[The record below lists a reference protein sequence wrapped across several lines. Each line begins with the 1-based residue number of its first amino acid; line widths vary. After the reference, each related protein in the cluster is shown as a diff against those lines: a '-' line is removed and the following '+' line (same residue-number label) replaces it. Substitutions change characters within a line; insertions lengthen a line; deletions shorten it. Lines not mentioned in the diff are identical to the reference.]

1 MSIREQI
8 FSKKG
13 TFATVTST
21 RECKVRKG
29 APSIQKTTKYRNV
42 RLGCS
47 YDSMKSTKE
56 AKGVTTTAEAKA
68 LNKGLNGMVYAK
80 DSDYPYIK
88 TSVKT
93 GKQYAVLALNKNS
106 KFDTVYT
113 MGGKEVTKAEIEPY
127 LLASEKNRR
136 GEMPSVLNIG
146 LDTITEIR

>member
-56 AKGVTTTAEAKA
+56 TKGRDNYSRSQGT
-68 LNKGLNGMVYAK
+68 
-80 DSDYPYIK
+80 
-88 TSVKT
+88 
-93 GKQYAVLALNKNS
+93 
-106 KFDTVYT
+106 
-113 MGGKEVTKAEIEPY
+113 
-127 LLASEKNRR
+127 
-136 GEMPSVLNIG
+136 
-146 LDTITEIR
+146 

>member
-8 FSKKG
+8 LSKKG

-21 RECKVRKG
+21 RPCKVRKG
-29 APSIQKTTKYRNV
+29 SPVVTKTTKYRNV

-47 YDSMKSTKE
+47 YDSLARTKAE
-56 AKGVTTTAEAKA
+56 KGVTTTAEARA

-80 DSDYPYIK
+80 ESDYPYIK

-93 GKQYAVLALNKNS
+93 GKQYAVLTLNKNS

-113 MGGKEVTKAEIEPY
+113 LNGKEVSKAEVEPY
-127 LLASEKNRR
+127 LLASEKSK

-146 LDTITEIR
+146 LDTITKFS